1 MTYFFHPD
9 AELELNVS
17 VDYYEE
23 CKKNLSSEFAYEVQ
37 KTIQRILQFP
47 TAWQTL
53 DGEIKRCLTNRFPFG
68 IIYYQKNNEIIILA
82 VMQLHRKPN
91 YWQNRK

>member
-23 CKKNLSSEFAYEVQ
+23 CKKNLGSEFAYEVH
-37 KTIQRILQFP
+37 
-47 TAWQTL
+47 TL
-53 DGEIKRCLTNRFPFG
+53 KGHPEKQSKE
-68 IIYYQKNNEIIILA
+68 YYNFRLLGK
-82 VMQLHRKPN
+82 H
-91 YWQNRK
+91 